1 MYGPLAETIRTQ
13 RLVLEP
19 LAVHHA
25 DEMAPVLDDR
35 RLHRYLGGEP
45 LTRDELR
52 ARYAHLVA
60 GPAPFHQEYWL
71 NWIVRRGRD
80 RQAVGY
86 VRATVTPAARGF
98 TVTPP
103 STGSTVRPGPP
114 RRIAS
119 VAWVIAMPYQGFG
132 FATEAARALLDWLLA
147 HGVHDIVAT
156 VHPDNRPSA
165 TVAAKLGLCR
175 TGETTGDGEDVWR
188 LPHGASP
195 T

>member
-19 LAVHHA
+19 LAAHHA

-35 RLHRYLGGEP
+35 RLHRYIGGEP
-45 LTRDELR
+45 LTLEELR

-86 VRATVTPAARGF
+86 VRATVTPAARAF

-132 FATEAARALLDWLLA
+132 FATEAARALLNWLLA

-165 TVAAKLGLCR
+165 AVAAKLGLCR

-188 LPHGASP
+188 LPHGVSP
-195 T
+195 P